1 MISSTRI
8 SGCSDFSSSAFIAS
22 AFFSSSASGV
32 FFRHL
37 SRSGSLSSDSAGQLE
52 IPSGNASSTTKAH
65 SLADVVVTP

>member
-1 MISSTRI
+1 MISSTMI
-8 SGCSDFSSSAFIAS
+8 TGCSDSSSSTFIAS

-37 SRSGSLSSDSAGQLE
+37 SRSGSFASASTGQS
-52 IPSGNASSTTKAH
+52 PSGGAASSTTNDH